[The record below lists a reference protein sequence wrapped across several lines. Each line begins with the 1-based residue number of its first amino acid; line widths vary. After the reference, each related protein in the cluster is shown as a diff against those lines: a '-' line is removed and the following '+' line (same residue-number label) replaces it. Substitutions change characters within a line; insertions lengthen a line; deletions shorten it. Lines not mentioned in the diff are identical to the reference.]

1 MLAEEEIGYGTVI
14 QVKWDAQS
22 MRYSEAGGLSVFM
35 PQSFEDSFQ
44 FAVLDR
50 QDASTVKD
58 IAREKMPPWAK
69 DNAKLEESYKSC
81 KRVSP
86 SWA

>member
-1 MLAEEEIGYGTVI
+1 MVAEEEIGYGTVI

-22 MRYSEAGGLSVFM
+22 MRYSEAGGLNVFM

-50 QDASTVKD
+50 EDASMVRD
-58 IAREKMPPWAK
+58 IAREKTPPWAK
-69 DNAKLEESYKSC
+69 GNAKIEESYQGLSA
-81 KRVSP
+81 RVVSG
-86 SWA
+86 